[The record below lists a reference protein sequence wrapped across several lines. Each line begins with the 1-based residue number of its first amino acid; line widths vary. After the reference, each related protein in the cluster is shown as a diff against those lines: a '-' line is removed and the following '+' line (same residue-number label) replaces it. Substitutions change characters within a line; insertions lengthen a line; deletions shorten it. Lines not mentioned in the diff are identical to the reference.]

1 MSPVF
6 TLHPVRELDAAGDDA
21 RLVDRQ
27 AGDAQQEGLDVRHA
41 LVLSEPELVPL
52 VPGNPQNL
60 RRWGGV
66 DVSER

>member
-27 AGDAQQEGLDVRHA
+27 AGDAQQE
-41 LVLSEPELVPL
+41 
-52 VPGNPQNL
+52 
-60 RRWGGV
+60 
-66 DVSER
+66 